1 MEVFSTR
8 QIIGQIELMFLLFRL
23 VFLQGRKCWAG
34 VSSYVM
40 SGLACHYTWFFISH
54 LGYFTRPAITL
65 LRDIKQWL
73 SISMGFNPD
82 NFLSFW
88 RFNPLSKIKQQKL
101 TKQTSSQKEN
111 KVVKV
116 EDFLVQNS
124 SVSSDQFYLHSF
136 FGMGGSI
143 CHAQKR
149 EPCSV
154 LTFTFISITEGSWNC
169 TWAQMVKSILMWIS
183 SSMSTCYLLF
193 MCSIYRSWY
202 HPVLW
207 QTNDLQKQAMSHSY
221 WWIFIIKLRKI
232 ENAFNMINFAN
243 SYIFMYYKKV

>member
-40 SGLACHYTWFFISH
+40 SGLTCHYTWFFISH
-54 LGYFTRPAITL
+54 LGYFTRSAITL

-116 EDFLVQNS
+116 EDFFS
-124 SVSSDQFYLHSF
+124 SEQFSL
-136 FGMGGSI
+136 
-143 CHAQKR
+143 K
-149 EPCSV
+149 
-154 LTFTFISITEGSWNC
+154 W
-169 TWAQMVKSILMWIS
+169 SILFAQFLWDGGKYLSCPEKRAMLCSDLYLYKYHWRELKLHLGSNGEIHIDVDFLLNV
-183 SSMSTCYLLF
+183 YLLPF
-193 MCSIYRSWY
+193 V
-202 HPVLW
+202 HVFHL
-207 QTNDLQKQAMSHSY
+207 
-221 WWIFIIKLRKI
+221 
-232 ENAFNMINFAN
+232 
-243 SYIFMYYKKV
+243 